1 MKKNIKIALIDSG
14 IDSRFQEQVVSG
26 VCILYDENK
35 NSVYLSDDYTDEN
48 GHGTYCAQIITS
60 HCKHIEFIIIKIL
73 DQNNIGYSRALVE
86 GLKYIIP
93 FSVDIVNMSLAV
105 LCDEYKKEIEVLCS
119 RIRDNGAIINVS
131 VLNHASTSFPASL
144 DSTLG
149 IRGAFNVDPY
159 KIWYNAKNEI
169 QCVSNLTPVLVSNI
183 DCKKTFFGGNSKA
196 TALVSGLLAK
206 AMYTMQI
213 DGENALK
220 SLVIKTDW
228 CEDDIQKEFT
238 APNKENVG
246 VELLAFSEQVCD
258 FLKFNKKQRENI
270 LERTLFPPSIYIEKE
285 QFICLIE
292 YLSAF
297 YHKEVILGQFEISN
311 LSTILSIYRYFKGEK

>member
-270 LERTLFPPSIYIEKE
+270 LERTLFPPSIYIRK
-285 QFICLIE
+285 FPL
-292 YLSAF
+292 
-297 YHKEVILGQFEISN
+297 N
-311 LSTILSIYRYFKGEK
+311 R